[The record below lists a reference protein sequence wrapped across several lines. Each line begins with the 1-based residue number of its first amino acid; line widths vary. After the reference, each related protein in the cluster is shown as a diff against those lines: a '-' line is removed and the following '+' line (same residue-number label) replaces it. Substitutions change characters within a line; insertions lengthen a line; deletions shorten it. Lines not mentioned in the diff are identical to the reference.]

1 MKTLNNFSGAL
12 IATLI
17 AILTLGN
24 LLGFG
29 LLRAQNQEPDTA
41 DEAKYLKYKEA
52 TEKLL
57 DTIWEDQESYCL
69 DVLSSTDE
77 YQDYMEALENL

>member
-12 IATLI
+12 IATLL
-17 AILTLGN
+17 AILTL
-24 LLGFG
+24 
-29 LLRAQNQEPDTA
+29 
-41 DEAKYLKYKEA
+41 KYREA

-69 DVLSSTDE
+69 DVLSETDE
-77 YQDYMEALENL
+77 YQDYLEAKEDLSNL